1 MDDLFIALETTS
13 SNFFRYRIQGVAENG
28 SCKVLYCEYYDHV
41 FPDEV
46 HLMQIRPYGDTANDG
61 VVQLS
66 FTLPLP
72 LSDRAREAAR
82 RYAMLMGIS
91 NPLVAH
97 AEAIDKAFTFFV
109 IYGAC
114 SHTLDSDQIA
124 VDEMAHEEMDFS
136 EINEL
141 IEQRLGRSVTVI
153 GAAIESDAHT
163 VGIDAIFNAKGFA
176 GHYGLERFPA
186 FRALNLGA
194 QVSCEALLRRAA
206 AEQAEAILVS
216 QVVTQKNVH
225 IHNLTRLIELAEAEG
240 VRDRYLFIV
249 GGPRISHA
257 FAKELG
263 YDAGFG
269 PGANATMV
277 ASFIA
282 QELVARKGEG

>member
-1 MDDLFIALETTS
+1 M
-13 SNFFRYRIQGVAENG
+13 
-28 SCKVLYCEYYDHV
+28 H
-41 FPDEV
+41 
-46 HLMQIRPYGDTANDG
+46 IRPYGDTANDG
-61 VVQLS
+61 VVQIS

-72 LSDRAREAAR
+72 LGAHAQEAAR

-97 AEAIDKAFTFFV
+97 AESVDTNFSFFI

-114 SHTLDSDQIA
+114 SHTIDPEQIL
-124 VDEMAHEEMDFS
+124 VDELAHGELDFY
-136 EINEL
+136 EINDL
-141 IEQRLGRSVTVI
+141 IEKSLGRRVTVI

-186 FRALNLGA
+186 FRTLNLGA

-225 IHNLTRLIELAEAEG
+225 IHNLTKLIELAEAED

-263 YDAGFG
+263 YDTGFG
-269 PGANATMV
+269 PGSTATTV
-277 ASFIA
+277 ASYLA
-282 QELVARKGEG
+282 QELIARKGSVS

>member
-1 MDDLFIALETTS
+1 
-13 SNFFRYRIQGVAENG
+13 
-28 SCKVLYCEYYDHV
+28 
-41 FPDEV
+41 
-46 HLMQIRPYGDTANDG
+46 MQIRPYGDTANDG
-61 VVQLS
+61 VVQIS

-72 LSDRAREAAR
+72 LGWRAWEAAR

-97 AEAIDKAFTFFV
+97 AEAIDRAFTFFV
-109 IYGAC
+109 VYGAC
-114 SHTLDSDQIA
+114 SHMLDPDQIQ
-124 VDEMAHEEMDFS
+124 VDELAHEEMGFH

-141 IEQRLGRSVTVI
+141 IEQRLGRRVTVI

-176 GHYGLERFPA
+176 GNYGLERFPA

-206 AEQAEAILVS
+206 VEQAEAILVS

-225 IHNLTRLIELAEAEG
+225 IHNLTKLIELAEAEG
-240 VRDRYLFIV
+240 VRDRCLFIV

-269 PGANATMV
+269 PGSNAAVV
-277 ASFIA
+277 ASYIA
-282 QELVARKGEG
+282 QELVARMV

>member
-1 MDDLFIALETTS
+1 
-13 SNFFRYRIQGVAENG
+13 
-28 SCKVLYCEYYDHV
+28 
-41 FPDEV
+41 
-46 HLMQIRPYGDTANDG
+46 MQIRPYGDTANDG

-72 LSDRAREAAR
+72 LGGRAREAAR

-91 NPLVAH
+91 NPLVAQ
-97 AEAIDKAFTFFV
+97 AEAIDNAFTFFV
-109 IYGAC
+109 VYGAC
-114 SHTLDSDQIA
+114 SYTLDPDQIS
-124 VDEMAHEEMDFS
+124 VDELAHEEMDFH
-136 EINEL
+136 EVNEL
-141 IEQRLGRSVTVI
+141 IEQRLGRRVTVI

-176 GHYGLERFPA
+176 GNYGLERFPA

-225 IHNLTRLIELAEAEG
+225 IHNLTKLIELAEAEG
-240 VRDRYLFIV
+240 VRDHYLFIV

-269 PGANATMV
+269 PGSNAARV
-277 ASFIA
+277 ASYIA
-282 QELVARKGEG
+282 QELVARTV

>member
-1 MDDLFIALETTS
+1 
-13 SNFFRYRIQGVAENG
+13 
-28 SCKVLYCEYYDHV
+28 
-41 FPDEV
+41 
-46 HLMQIRPYGDTANDG
+46 MQIRPYGDTANDG

-72 LSDRAREAAR
+72 LSGRAREAAR

-91 NPLVAH
+91 NPLVAQ
-97 AEAIDKAFTFFV
+97 ADAIDKAFTFFV
-109 IYGAC
+109 VYGAC
-114 SHTLDSDQIA
+114 SHTLDPDQIE
-124 VDEMAHEEMDFS
+124 VDELAHEEMDFH

-141 IEQRLGRSVTVI
+141 IEQRLGRRVTVI

-176 GHYGLERFPA
+176 GNYGLERFPA

-206 AEQAEAILVS
+206 VEQAEAILVS

-225 IHNLTRLIELAEAEG
+225 IHNLTKLIELAEAEG

-249 GGPRISHA
+249 GGPRLSHA

-269 PGANATMV
+269 PGSNAAMV
-277 ASFIA
+277 ASYIA
-282 QELVARKGEG
+282 QELVERQI

>member
-1 MDDLFIALETTS
+1 M
-13 SNFFRYRIQGVAENG
+13 N
-28 SCKVLYCEYYDHV
+28 
-41 FPDEV
+41 
-46 HLMQIRPYGDTANDG
+46 IRPYGDTANDG
-61 VVQLS
+61 IVQVS
-66 FTLPLP
+66 FTLPLA
-72 LSDRAREAAR
+72 LNARTREVAR

-97 AEAIDKAFTFFV
+97 AESIDKEFTFFV

-114 SHTLDSDQIA
+114 MHMIDPEHILVDDLAHDELDF
-124 VDEMAHEEMDFS
+124 H

-141 IEQRLGRSVTVI
+141 IEKHLGRQVIVI

-176 GHYGLERFPA
+176 GNYGLERFPT

-194 QVSCEALLRRAA
+194 QVSCEALLRRAQQ
-206 AEQAEAILVS
+206 EKAEAILVS

-225 IHNLTRLIELAEAEG
+225 IHNLTKLIELAEAEG
-240 VRDRYLFIV
+240 VRHRYLFIV
-249 GGPRISHA
+249 GGPRISNT

-269 PGANATMV
+269 PGSTASSV
-277 ASFIA
+277 ASYIA
-282 QELVARKGEG
+282 QELIARKQ

>member
-1 MDDLFIALETTS
+1 
-13 SNFFRYRIQGVAENG
+13 
-28 SCKVLYCEYYDHV
+28 
-41 FPDEV
+41 
-46 HLMQIRPYGDTANDG
+46 MQIRPYGDTASDG
-61 VVQLS
+61 IVQLS
-66 FTLPLP
+66 FTLPIP
-72 LSDRAREAAR
+72 LSARAREAAR

-97 AEAIDKAFTFFV
+97 AESADTNFTFFV

-114 SHTLDSDQIA
+114 SHTIDPEQLL
-124 VDEMAHEEMDFS
+124 VDELAHDELDFDA
-136 EINEL
+136 INAL
-141 IEQRLGRSVTVI
+141 IEKHLGRRVTVV

-176 GHYGLERFPA
+176 GNYGLERFPT

-206 AEQAEAILVS
+206 AEQADAILVS

-225 IHNLTRLIELAEAEG
+225 IHNLTKLIELAEAES
-240 VRDRYLFIV
+240 VRNHYLFIV

-269 PGANATMV
+269 PGTTAASV
-277 ASFIA
+277 AGYIA
-282 QELVARKGEG
+282 QELVARQG

>member
-1 MDDLFIALETTS
+1 
-13 SNFFRYRIQGVAENG
+13 
-28 SCKVLYCEYYDHV
+28 
-41 FPDEV
+41 
-46 HLMQIRPYGDTANDG
+46 MQIRPYGDTANDG

-72 LSDRAREAAR
+72 LNARAREAAR

-97 AEAIDKAFTFFV
+97 AEGIDRGFSFFV
-109 IYGAC
+109 IYGPC
-114 SHTLDSDQIA
+114 SYTIDPEQIL
-124 VDEMAHEEMDFS
+124 VDEMAHDELDFH

-141 IEQRLGRSVTVI
+141 IEKRLGRQVTVI

-176 GHYGLERFPA
+176 GNYGLERFPA
-186 FRALNLGA
+186 FHALNLGA

-206 AEQAEAILVS
+206 AEKADAILVS

-225 IHNLTRLIELAEAEG
+225 IHNLTPLIELAEAEG

-257 FAKELG
+257 FAKESG

-269 PGANATMV
+269 PGSNAAMV
-277 ASFIA
+277 ASYIA
-282 QELVARKGEG
+282 QELVARME

>member
-1 MDDLFIALETTS
+1 
-13 SNFFRYRIQGVAENG
+13 
-28 SCKVLYCEYYDHV
+28 
-41 FPDEV
+41 
-46 HLMQIRPYGDTANDG
+46 MQIRPYGDTANDG

-66 FTLPLP
+66 FTLPLA
-72 LSDRAREAAR
+72 LNAHAREAAR

-97 AEAIDKAFTFFV
+97 AEAIDKGFSFFV
-109 IYGAC
+109 IYGPC
-114 SHTLDSDQIA
+114 SYTIDPEQLL
-124 VDEMAHEEMDFS
+124 VDEMAHDELDFR

-141 IEQRLGRSVTVI
+141 IEKRLGRQVTVI

-176 GHYGLERFPA
+176 GNYGLERFPA
-186 FRALNLGA
+186 FHALNLGA

-206 AEQAEAILVS
+206 AEGADAILVS

-225 IHNLTRLIELAEAEG
+225 IHNLTKLIELAEAEG
-240 VRDRYLFIV
+240 VRDHYLFIV

-269 PGANATMV
+269 PGSNAAMV
-277 ASFIA
+277 ASYIA
-282 QELVARKGEG
+282 QELVARLE

>member
-1 MDDLFIALETTS
+1 M
-13 SNFFRYRIQGVAENG
+13 N
-28 SCKVLYCEYYDHV
+28 
-41 FPDEV
+41 
-46 HLMQIRPYGDTANDG
+46 IRPYGDTANDG
-61 VVQLS
+61 IVQLS

-72 LSDRAREAAR
+72 LNARAHEAAR

-97 AEAIDKAFTFFV
+97 AESIDKAFTFFV

-114 SHTLDSDQIA
+114 LHTFDPEQILVDDLIHNELDF
-124 VDEMAHEEMDFS
+124 HEV
-136 EINEL
+136 NEL
-141 IEQRLGRSVTVI
+141 IEKHLGRQVIVI

-176 GHYGLERFPA
+176 GNYGLERFPA

-194 QVSCEALLRRAA
+194 QVSCEALLRRA
-206 AEQAEAILVS
+206 EEERAEAILVS

-225 IHNLTRLIELAEAEG
+225 IHNLTKLIELAEAEG
-240 VRDRYLFIV
+240 VRERYLFIV
-249 GGPRISHA
+249 GGPRISNS

-269 PGANATMV
+269 PGSTATSV
-277 ASFIA
+277 ASYIA
-282 QELVARKGEG
+282 QELIARKK

>member
-1 MDDLFIALETTS
+1 LGA
-13 SNFFRYRIQGVAENG
+13 
-28 SCKVLYCEYYDHV
+28 
-41 FPDEV
+41 
-46 HLMQIRPYGDTANDG
+46 
-61 VVQLS
+61 
-66 FTLPLP
+66 
-72 LSDRAREAAR
+72 RAREAAR

-97 AEAIDKAFTFFV
+97 AESIDKAFTFFV

-114 SHTLDSDQIA
+114 LHIFDPEQIR
-124 VDEMAHEEMDFS
+124 VDELAHDELDFH
-136 EINEL
+136 EINEF
-141 IEQRLGRSVTVI
+141 IEKQLGRQVTVI

-176 GHYGLERFPA
+176 GNYGLERFPA

-206 AEQAEAILVS
+206 EERAEAILVS

-225 IHNLTRLIELAEAEG
+225 IHNLTKLIELAEAEG
-240 VRDRYLFIV
+240 VRDRYLFVV

-269 PGANATMV
+269 PGSTATSV
-277 ASFIA
+277 ASYIA
-282 QELVARKGEG
+282 QELIARKN

>member
-1 MDDLFIALETTS
+1 M
-13 SNFFRYRIQGVAENG
+13 N
-28 SCKVLYCEYYDHV
+28 
-41 FPDEV
+41 
-46 HLMQIRPYGDTANDG
+46 IRPYGDTANDG
-61 VVQLS
+61 IVQLS

-72 LSDRAREAAR
+72 LNARAHEAAR

-97 AEAIDKAFTFFV
+97 AESIDKAFTFFV

-114 SHTLDSDQIA
+114 LHTFDPEQIQ
-124 VDEMAHEEMDFS
+124 VDELAH
-136 EINEL
+136 NEL
-141 IEQRLGRSVTVI
+141 DFHEVNEFIEKHLGRQVIVI

-176 GHYGLERFPA
+176 GNYGLERFPT

-194 QVSCEALLRRAA
+194 QVSCEALLRRA
-206 AEQAEAILVS
+206 EEERAEAILVS

-225 IHNLTRLIELAEAEG
+225 IHNLTKLIELAEAEG
-240 VRDRYLFIV
+240 VRERYLFIV
-249 GGPRISHA
+249 GGPRISNS

-269 PGANATMV
+269 PGSTATSV

-282 QELVARKGEG
+282 QELIARKK

>member
-1 MDDLFIALETTS
+1 
-13 SNFFRYRIQGVAENG
+13 
-28 SCKVLYCEYYDHV
+28 
-41 FPDEV
+41 
-46 HLMQIRPYGDTANDG
+46 MQIRPYGDTANDG

-72 LSDRAREAAR
+72 LSAQASEAAR

-97 AEAIDKAFTFFV
+97 AESIDKAFTFFV

-114 SHTLDSDQIA
+114 VYTFDPEQIL
-124 VDEMAHEEMDFS
+124 VDELAHDELDFH

-141 IEQRLGRSVTVI
+141 IEKQLGRQVTVI

-176 GHYGLERFPA
+176 GNYGLERFPA
-186 FRALNLGA
+186 FHALNLGA

-206 AEQAEAILVS
+206 EEQAEAILVS

-225 IHNLTRLIELAEAEG
+225 IHNLTKLIELAEAED
-240 VRDRYLFIV
+240 VRDRYLFVV

-269 PGANATMV
+269 PGSTANSV
-277 ASFIA
+277 ASYLA
-282 QELVARKGEG
+282 QELIARKQ

>member
-1 MDDLFIALETTS
+1 
-13 SNFFRYRIQGVAENG
+13 
-28 SCKVLYCEYYDHV
+28 
-41 FPDEV
+41 
-46 HLMQIRPYGDTANDG
+46 MQIRPYGDTANDG
-61 VVQLS
+61 IVQVS
-66 FTLPLP
+66 FTLPLA
-72 LSDRAREAAR
+72 LSARAREAAR

-97 AEAIDKAFTFFV
+97 AERIDKGFTFFI

-114 SHTLDSDQIA
+114 SHTLDPEQIQ
-124 VDEMAHEEMDFS
+124 VDELVHDTLDFD

-141 IEQRLGRSVTVI
+141 IEGRLGRQVVVI

-206 AEQAEAILVS
+206 EEKADAILVS

-225 IHNLTRLIELAEAEG
+225 VHNLTKLIELAEAEG

-269 PGANATMV
+269 PGTNATMV
-277 ASFIA
+277 ASYIA
-282 QELVARKGEG
+282 QELVARLG

>member
-1 MDDLFIALETTS
+1 M
-13 SNFFRYRIQGVAENG
+13 
-28 SCKVLYCEYYDHV
+28 H
-41 FPDEV
+41 
-46 HLMQIRPYGDTANDG
+46 IRPYGDTANDG
-61 VVQLS
+61 MVQIS

-72 LSDRAREAAR
+72 PGAKAREVAR

-97 AEAIDKAFTFFV
+97 AESIDPQFSFFV
-109 IYGAC
+109 VYGAC
-114 SHTLDSDQIA
+114 TYTIDPDEVM
-124 VDEMAHEEMDFS
+124 VDELAHDELDFHAV
-136 EINEL
+136 NDL
-141 IEQRLGRSVTVI
+141 IEQHLKRQVAVI

-176 GHYGLERFPA
+176 GNYGLERFPA
-186 FRALNLGA
+186 FRPINLGA

-206 AEQAEAILVS
+206 REQAEAILVS

-225 IHNLTRLIELAEAEG
+225 VHNLTKLIELAEAEG

-269 PGANATMV
+269 PGTTALSV
-277 ASFIA
+277 ASYIA
-282 QELVARKGEG
+282 QELVARSEQLS

>member
-1 MDDLFIALETTS
+1 
-13 SNFFRYRIQGVAENG
+13 
-28 SCKVLYCEYYDHV
+28 
-41 FPDEV
+41 
-46 HLMQIRPYGDTANDG
+46 MQIRPYGDTANDG

-66 FTLPLP
+66 FTLPLA
-72 LSDRAREAAR
+72 LNARAREAAR

-97 AEAIDKAFTFFV
+97 AEAIDRGFSFFV
-109 IYGAC
+109 IYGPC
-114 SHTLDSDQIA
+114 SYTIDPEQIL
-124 VDEMAHEEMDFS
+124 VDEMAHDELDFH

-141 IEQRLGRSVTVI
+141 IEKRLGRQVTVI

-176 GHYGLERFPA
+176 GNYGLERFPA
-186 FRALNLGA
+186 FHALNLGA

-206 AEQAEAILVS
+206 AEKAEAILVS

-225 IHNLTRLIELAEAEG
+225 IHNLTKLIELAEAEG

-269 PGANATMV
+269 PGSNAAMV
-277 ASFIA
+277 ASYIA
-282 QELVARKGEG
+282 QELVARLE

>member
-1 MDDLFIALETTS
+1 
-13 SNFFRYRIQGVAENG
+13 
-28 SCKVLYCEYYDHV
+28 
-41 FPDEV
+41 
-46 HLMQIRPYGDTANDG
+46 MQIRPYGDTANDG

-72 LSDRAREAAR
+72 LGAHAREVAR

-91 NPLVAH
+91 NPLIAH
-97 AEAIDKAFTFFV
+97 AESIDPKFTFFV
-109 IYGAC
+109 LYGAC
-114 SHTLDSDQIA
+114 THTLDPEQVQ
-124 VDEMAHEEMDFS
+124 VDELAHETLDFY
-136 EINEL
+136 EVNAV
-141 IEQRLGRSVTVI
+141 IEQRLGHRVTVV

-176 GHYGLERFPA
+176 GNYGLERFPG

-206 AEQAEAILVS
+206 TEQAEAILVS

-225 IHNLTRLIELAEAEG
+225 IHNLTKLIELAEAEG
-240 VRDRYLFIV
+240 VRERYLFIV
-249 GGPRISHA
+249 GGPRISHT

-269 PGANATMV
+269 PGTTALHV
-277 ASFIA
+277 ASYIA
-282 QELVARKGEG
+282 QELIARMMEE

>member
-1 MDDLFIALETTS
+1 
-13 SNFFRYRIQGVAENG
+13 
-28 SCKVLYCEYYDHV
+28 
-41 FPDEV
+41 
-46 HLMQIRPYGDTANDG
+46 MQIRPYGDTANDG
-61 VVQLS
+61 VVQIS

-72 LSDRAREAAR
+72 LGAHAQEAAR

-97 AEAIDKAFTFFV
+97 AESVDANFSFFI

-114 SHTLDSDQIA
+114 SHTIDPEQIL
-124 VDEMAHEEMDFS
+124 VDELAHGELDFY
-136 EINEL
+136 EINDL
-141 IEQRLGRSVTVI
+141 IEKSLGRRVTVI

-186 FRALNLGA
+186 FRTLNLGA

-225 IHNLTRLIELAEAEG
+225 IHNLTKLIELAEAED

-269 PGANATMV
+269 PGSTATTV
-277 ASFIA
+277 ASYLA
-282 QELVARKGEG
+282 QELIARKGSVS

>member
-1 MDDLFIALETTS
+1 
-13 SNFFRYRIQGVAENG
+13 
-28 SCKVLYCEYYDHV
+28 
-41 FPDEV
+41 
-46 HLMQIRPYGDTANDG
+46 MQIRPYGDTANDG
-61 VVQLS
+61 LVQLS

-72 LSDRAREAAR
+72 PGARAREAAR

-97 AEAIDKAFTFFV
+97 AESVDIQFTFFV
-109 IYGAC
+109 VYGVC
-114 SHTLDSDQIA
+114 SHTLDSDQIQ
-124 VDEMAHEEMDFS
+124 VDELDHAELDFYA
-136 EINEL
+136 INDV
-141 IEQRLGRSVTVI
+141 IEKQLGRRVTVI

-176 GHYGLERFPA
+176 GNYGLERFPA

-194 QVSCEALLRRAA
+194 QVSCETLLRRAA

-225 IHNLTRLIELAEAEG
+225 IHNLTKLIELAEAEG
-240 VRDRYLFIV
+240 VRDRYLMIV

-269 PGANATMV
+269 PGSTASTV
-277 ASFIA
+277 ASFIT
-282 QELVARKGEG
+282 QELVARKKEIIFSPGDQKESM

>member
-1 MDDLFIALETTS
+1 M
-13 SNFFRYRIQGVAENG
+13 N
-28 SCKVLYCEYYDHV
+28 
-41 FPDEV
+41 
-46 HLMQIRPYGDTANDG
+46 IRPYGDTANDG
-61 VVQLS
+61 IVQLS

-72 LSDRAREAAR
+72 LNARAHEAAR

-97 AEAIDKAFTFFV
+97 AESIDKAFTFFV

-114 SHTLDSDQIA
+114 LHTFDPEQILVDDLVHNELDF
-124 VDEMAHEEMDFS
+124 HEV
-136 EINEL
+136 NEL
-141 IEQRLGRSVTVI
+141 IEKHLGRQVIVI

-176 GHYGLERFPA
+176 GNYGLERFPA

-194 QVSCEALLRRAA
+194 QVSCEALLRRA
-206 AEQAEAILVS
+206 EEERAEAILVS

-225 IHNLTRLIELAEAEG
+225 IHNLTKLIELAEAEG
-240 VRDRYLFIV
+240 VRERYLFIV
-249 GGPRISHA
+249 GGPRISNS

-269 PGANATMV
+269 PGSTATSV
-277 ASFIA
+277 ASYIA
-282 QELVARKGEG
+282 QELIARKK

>member
-1 MDDLFIALETTS
+1 
-13 SNFFRYRIQGVAENG
+13 
-28 SCKVLYCEYYDHV
+28 
-41 FPDEV
+41 
-46 HLMQIRPYGDTANDG
+46 MQIRPYGDTANDG
-61 VVQLS
+61 VVQIS

-72 LSDRAREAAR
+72 LGGRAREAAR

-109 IYGAC
+109 VYGAC
-114 SHTLDSDQIA
+114 SHTLDPDQIQ
-124 VDEMAHEEMDFS
+124 VDEMTHEEMDFH

-141 IEQRLGRSVTVI
+141 IERRLGRRVTVI

-176 GHYGLERFPA
+176 GNYGLERFPA

-206 AEQAEAILVS
+206 VEQAAAILVS

-225 IHNLTRLIELAEAEG
+225 IHNLTKLIELAEAEG

-269 PGANATMV
+269 PGSNAAMV
-277 ASFIA
+277 ASYIA
-282 QELVARKGEG
+282 QELVARMG

>member
-1 MDDLFIALETTS
+1 M
-13 SNFFRYRIQGVAENG
+13 N
-28 SCKVLYCEYYDHV
+28 
-41 FPDEV
+41 
-46 HLMQIRPYGDTANDG
+46 IRPYGDTANDG
-61 VVQLS
+61 IVQLS

-72 LSDRAREAAR
+72 LNARAREAAR

-97 AEAIDKAFTFFV
+97 SESIDKAFTFFV

-114 SHTLDSDQIA
+114 LHTFDPEQIL
-124 VDEMAHEEMDFS
+124 VDELAHSELDFY

-141 IEQRLGRSVTVI
+141 IEKQLNRQVTVI

-176 GHYGLERFPA
+176 GNYGLERFPT

-194 QVSCEALLRRAA
+194 QVSCEALLRCAGVER
-206 AEQAEAILVS
+206 AEAILVS

-225 IHNLTRLIELAEAEG
+225 IHNLTKLIELAEAEG
-240 VRDRYLFIV
+240 VRGQYLFIV
-249 GGPRISHA
+249 GGPRISNT

-269 PGANATMV
+269 PGSTATSV
-277 ASFIA
+277 ASYIA
-282 QELVARKGEG
+282 QELIARKK